1 MRAIRVCYLQMLEYM
16 RRDRMLFA
24 ACVAPVFA
32 GVLFR
37 FAIPPLETALTGWL
51 ESPAILSPYYAL
63 IDIFFAMLSPAMF
76 CFVSAMVSLEE
87 ADEGITDY
95 LFVTPL
101 GRNGYLTARL
111 CIPAA
116 AALSLIH
123 I

>member
-51 ESPAILSPYYAL
+51 ESPAILSP
-63 IDIFFAMLSPAMF
+63 
-76 CFVSAMVSLEE
+76 
-87 ADEGITDY
+87 
-95 LFVTPL
+95 
-101 GRNGYLTARL
+101 
-111 CIPAA
+111 
-116 AALSLIH
+116 
-123 I
+123 